1 MLCEKRAVGPHP
13 VQSDKGML
21 KEVGKLGFAAENG
34 LLCKLDLLRSRDKLG
49 RQTLKVVGLALK
61 FPLKDI
67 ASAFD

>member
-1 MLCEKRAVGPHP
+1 
-13 VQSDKGML
+13 ML